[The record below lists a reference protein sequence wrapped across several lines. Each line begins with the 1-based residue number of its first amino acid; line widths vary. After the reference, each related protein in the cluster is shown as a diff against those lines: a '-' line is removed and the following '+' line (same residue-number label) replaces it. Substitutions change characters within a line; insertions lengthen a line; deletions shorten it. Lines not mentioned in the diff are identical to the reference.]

1 MRIWAALALL
11 LLLLVDASAAA
22 SLESHTFTDQFGRI
36 FVGEVVEATDAQ
48 IKVRR
53 ADGQEFELAVAN
65 LSPADATYVAQWRR
79 EHVTVRLR
87 LEAGQYHNTGPN
99 QSRNSAALQQT
110 VEVGYDIKVTNDSR
124 DPATGLRLEY
134 NVFALRNGAD
144 TRVRG
149 FAAVG
154 PLTLKQSATIRTEAV
169 SYTKSTSTRGVASQT
184 AEVKGFWARVLLDGK
199 VVAEFL
205 TSESL
210 RAQGWQDVQPAGRS
224 SRRGAAPD
232 ANAGRRGGARAGF

>member
-87 LEAGQYHNTGPN
+87 LEAGQYHTLAPT
-99 QSRNSAALQQT
+99 SRATLPHSS
-110 VEVGYDIKVTNDSR
+110 KPSR
-124 DPATGLRLEY
+124 
-134 NVFALRNGAD
+134 
-144 TRVRG
+144 
-149 FAAVG
+149 
-154 PLTLKQSATIRTEAV
+154 
-169 SYTKSTSTRGVASQT
+169 
-184 AEVKGFWARVLLDGK
+184 
-199 VVAEFL
+199 
-205 TSESL
+205 
-210 RAQGWQDVQPAGRS
+210 
-224 SRRGAAPD
+224 
-232 ANAGRRGGARAGF
+232 